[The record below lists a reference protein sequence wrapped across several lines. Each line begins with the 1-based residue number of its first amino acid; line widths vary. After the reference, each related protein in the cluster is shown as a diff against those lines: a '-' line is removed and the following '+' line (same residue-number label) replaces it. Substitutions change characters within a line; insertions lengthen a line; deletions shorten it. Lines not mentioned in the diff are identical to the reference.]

1 MRIAEKMAEI
11 HSMDIPVSKEPQWLW
26 KSMDRWI
33 LSTLTILE
41 SSSNNKDFQDQ
52 IRQIKEIDFV
62 KEMNWLKE
70 IIRSEN
76 FPVVFCHND
85 LQEGNILLKTDSTD
99 TDSNCS
105 SLNSLS
111 HAFEDSVIK
120 DELLASNNSLIDEG
134 IRLSA
139 SASPNRIGRKRYHS
153 SASDHDNYETSETQ
167 DSVISNNSELSEPD
181 LIIID
186 FEYCAYNYRGFD
198 LANHFLEWIF
208 DYSNT
213 SHPFYF
219 HYKQQYPT
227 KEQARDFIIT
237 YLRKLHELDEDSLGS
252 EGNSYTPS
260 LEEIER
266 VEKEVKVFTLVSHL
280 FWSLWAIVNVH
291 QNIEFGYWDY
301 AVSRLNDYKENKSE
315 YISKLKPQ

>member
-1 MRIAEKMAEI
+1 MRISEKMAEI
-11 HSMDIPVSKEPQWLW
+11 HSLEIPVSKEPQWLW

-33 LSTLTILE
+33 LSTQAILE
-41 SSSNNKDFQDQ
+41 NSTNNKEFQE
-52 IRQIKEIDFV
+52 QIKQIQEIDFI

-70 IIRSEN
+70 IIEKGN

-85 LQEGNILLKTDSTD
+85 LQEGNILLKEDFTEV
-99 TDSNCS
+99 DSNCS
-105 SLNSLS
+105 LNSLN

-120 DELLASNNSLIDEG
+120 DDFAASNNSLVDEG
-134 IRLSA
+134 IRVSA
-139 SASPNRIGRKRYHS
+139 STSPNRITGRKRYHS
-153 SASDHDNYETSETQ
+153 SASDHETYEASETQ
-167 DSVISNNSELSEPD
+167 DSVISNNSEMAEPD

-198 LANHFLEWIF
+198 LANHFVEWIF
-208 DYSNT
+208 DYTNT

-227 KEQARDFIIT
+227 KEQSREFIST
-237 YLRKLHELDEDSLGS
+237 YLRKLHELDDEIIVA
-252 EGNSYTPS
+252 EGNYTPTT
-260 LEEIER
+260 EEIEG

-301 AVSRLNDYKENKSE
+301 AISRLNDYKEKKAAFLSE
-315 YISKLKPQ
+315 IKQQ